1 MKIDVNHVN
10 SRKKDVEVK
19 LEDTWRQY
27 NEDLQPA
34 NKKEESDEKSSNVKI
49 KSTISEHVDK
59 AQGVLKRVVEI
70 MREYTK

>member
-34 NKKEESDEKSSNVKI
+34 DKKEEPDEKSSNVKI

-59 AQGVLKRVVEI
+59 TQGVLKRIVEI

>member
-34 NKKEESDEKSSNVKI
+34 DKKEESDEKSSDVKI

-59 AQGVLKRVVEI
+59 AQGVLKRIVEI
-70 MREYTK
+70 MREYIK

>member
-34 NKKEESDEKSSNVKI
+34 DKKEEPDEKSSNVKI
-49 KSTISEHVDK
+49 KSTISELTSK
-59 AQGVLKRVVEI
+59 AEGVLKQIVEI
-70 MREYTK
+70 MREYMK

>member
-34 NKKEESDEKSSNVKI
+34 DKKKESGKKSSNVKI

>member
-1 MKIDVNHVN
+1 MNHVN

-34 NKKEESDEKSSNVKI
+34 DKKEESDEKSSNVKI

>member
-34 NKKEESDEKSSNVKI
+34 DKKKESDEKSSNVKI

>member
-10 SRKKDVEVK
+10 SRKKNVEVK

-34 NKKEESDEKSSNVKI
+34 DKKEEPDEKSSNVKI
-49 KSTISEHVDK
+49 KSTISKHTGK
-59 AQGVLKRVVEI
+59 AKGILNRVAEI

>member
-34 NKKEESDEKSSNVKI
+34 DKKEEPDEKSSDVKI

-59 AQGVLKRVVEI
+59 VQGVLKRVVEI

>member
-70 MREYTK
+70 IREYTK

>member
-34 NKKEESDEKSSNVKI
+34 DKKEESDEKSSNVKI

-59 AQGVLKRVVEI
+59 AQGVLNRVVEI

>member
-10 SRKKDVEVK
+10 SRKKNVEVK

-34 NKKEESDEKSSNVKI
+34 DKKKEPDEKSSNVKI

>member
-34 NKKEESDEKSSNVKI
+34 DKKEESGKKSSNVKI

-59 AQGVLKRVVEI
+59 AQGVLKRIVEI

>member
-34 NKKEESDEKSSNVKI
+34 DKKEESDEKSSNVRI

-59 AQGVLKRVVEI
+59 VQGVLKRVVEI

>member
-34 NKKEESDEKSSNVKI
+34 DKKEESDEKSSNVKI

>member
-34 NKKEESDEKSSNVKI
+34 DKKEESDEKSSDVKI
-49 KSTISEHVDK
+49 KSTISEYVDK
-59 AQGVLKRVVEI
+59 TQGVLKRVVEI

>member
-27 NEDLQPA
+27 NEDLQPTD
-34 NKKEESDEKSSNVKI
+34 KKEEPDEKSPDVKI

-59 AQGVLKRVVEI
+59 AQGVLKQIVEI

>member
-34 NKKEESDEKSSNVKI
+34 DKKKEPDEKSSNVKI

>member
-34 NKKEESDEKSSNVKI
+34 DKKKEPDEKSSNVKI

-59 AQGVLKRVVEI
+59 AKGVLKRVVEI

>member
-34 NKKEESDEKSSNVKI
+34 DKKEESDEKSSNVKI
-49 KSTISEHVDK
+49 KSTISGHVDK

>member
-34 NKKEESDEKSSNVKI
+34 DKKEESDEKSSDV
-49 KSTISEHVDK
+49 KSTISELTSK
-59 AQGVLKRVVEI
+59 AEGILNRVVEI
-70 MREYTK
+70 MREYIK

>member
-34 NKKEESDEKSSNVKI
+34 DKKEEPDEKSSDVK
-49 KSTISEHVDK
+49 SMISEHTSK
-59 AQGVLKRVVEI
+59 AKGILNRVVEI

>member
-10 SRKKDVEVK
+10 SRKKNVEVK

-34 NKKEESDEKSSNVKI
+34 DKKKESDEKSSNVKI

>member
-34 NKKEESDEKSSNVKI
+34 DKKKESDENSSNVKI
-49 KSTISEHVDK
+49 KSTISEHTSK
-59 AQGVLKRVVEI
+59 AKGILKRVVEI